1 VSTDQ
6 LVDVRHVMIRSLF
19 PFVSKELRS
28 GPNILW
34 LDDAAA
40 MIRFVVVGARGLPTV
55 YHEATCLPAL
65 AGSLL

>member
-1 VSTDQ
+1 
-6 LVDVRHVMIRSLF
+6 MIRSLF

-34 LDDAAA
+34 NDDAAA